1 MTPLQRTAALA
12 LVALPVAAGGGLAAG
27 TARSSA
33 SDDVASEARR
43 VRPPETI
50 EVTAAIASFDF
61 VDVNAPGITA
71 GDYFLQ
77 TNTLTVDGQGQGT
90 DALRCTA
97 SGDQEHPG
105 ICDVVM
111 TLEGGTI
118 TAAGELPKFEPID
131 GLPFALAITGG
142 TGAYAGAAG
151 EASVIERA
159 GGYEATLA
167 LTRRS

>member
-1 MTPLQRTAALA
+1 MRPLHCTAALA
-12 LVALPVAAGGGLAAG
+12 LVALPVAAGLGLAAG
-27 TARSSA
+27 TARA
-33 SDDVASEARR
+33 SDRDDPVADARR
-43 VRPPETI
+43 VRPPQTI
-50 EVTAAIASFDF
+50 EITAAIATFDF

-71 GDYFLQ
+71 GDYFVQ
-77 TNTLTVDGQGQGT
+77 TNTLTVDGQSQGT
-90 DALRCTA
+90 DLLRCTA
-97 SGDQEHPG
+97 SGDMEHPG
-105 ICDVVM
+105 ICDIVM

-159 GGYEATLA
+159 GGYEATLVV
-167 LTRRS
+167 TRQR